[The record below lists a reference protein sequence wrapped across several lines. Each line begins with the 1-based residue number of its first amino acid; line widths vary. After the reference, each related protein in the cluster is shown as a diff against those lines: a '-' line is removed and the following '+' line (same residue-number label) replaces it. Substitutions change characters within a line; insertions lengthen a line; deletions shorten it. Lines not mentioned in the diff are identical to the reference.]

1 MRASR
6 QALLDA
12 SLAVIENLQ
21 QEDGGITATPV
32 DDAYPYVYPR
42 DAVFMTMALN
52 AFGQQERSKR
62 FYRYLLTLRRQRGEF
77 YQRYNRGF
85 PYVTNEHELD
95 VTPIV
100 IQGIYDVYNSDGG
113 SEEGR
118 TFLESMWGLTKEC
131 AEFTISSVS
140 PDVGL
145 IYSANS
151 IHESRELEEGYEL
164 WTNSA
169 AVRGLYDASIIAG
182 LLGYSEQEQTWL
194 TSASRLGDSVATKL
208 YDHDKGNFIKVMRRS
223 GEKVTAPDMSQLAP
237 FYFRILEDN
246 AVLSKTLEH
255 LKRNLWNEK
264 IGGFN
269 RFRDFEVVNDWHWYT
284 GGTSAVWPFFTIWAA
299 RFYRE
304 LGVREEEDACL
315 SFIDSVT
322 TSDHFLPEKVAP
334 LEEYGR
340 WKATELEFG
349 DRLINGV
356 MKIENHVHTIETPG
370 YVCWACPLGWAHAE
384 YIFLEKRSKEM
395 EKRRE
400 VPLLLSEVPA
410 VARHRATG
418 TSSSEP

>member
-1 MRASR
+1 MHESR

-12 SLAVIENLQ
+12 SFAVIKGLQ
-21 QEDGGITATPV
+21 QGDGGITATPV

-52 AFGQQERSKR
+52 ASGEQERSKR
-62 FYRYLLTLRRQRGEF
+62 FYRYLLTLRRHRGEF
-77 YQRYNRGF
+77 FQRYNRGY

-100 IQGIYDVYNSDGG
+100 IQGILDVYNSDSG
-113 SEEGR
+113 SKESKA
-118 TFLESMWGLTKEC
+118 FLESMWDLTKEC

-140 PDVGL
+140 PETGL

-151 IHESRELEEGYEL
+151 IHESRELEEGFEL

-169 AVRGLYDASIIAG
+169 AVRGLYDASIIAA
-182 LLGYSEQEQTWL
+182 LLGHAQQEQTWL
-194 TSASRLGDSVATKL
+194 ESSIHLRDSLATKL
-208 YDHDKGNFIKVMRRS
+208 YDQDAGTFIKVMRRS

-237 FYFRILEDN
+237 FYFGVLGDN
-246 AVLSKTLEH
+246 AVLSRTLEH

-264 IGGFN
+264 VGGFN

-284 GGTSAVWPFFTIWAA
+284 GGTSAAWPFFTLWAA

-304 LGVREEEDACL
+304 LGIREEEDACL
-315 SFIDSVT
+315 GFIDSVT
-322 TSDHFLPEKVAP
+322 TLDRFLPEKVAP
-334 LEEYGR
+334 VEEYGR

-356 MKIENHVHTIETPG
+356 TKIENRVHTITAPG

-384 YIFLEKRSKEM
+384 YVFLEKRHKVAEAA
-395 EKRRE
+395 RE
-400 VPLLLSEVPA
+400 VPLLLNEVPA
-410 VARHRATG
+410 VARK
-418 TSSSEP
+418 